1 MDKLSW
7 DQLLDIP
14 NTRQIC
20 AKHTIPLD
28 FVLMDHGVISF
39 TIWMKSPMTL
49 KTAKVNNNHQHP
61 SSTKILLLH
70 PSHPIKSLEAEELFL
85 PSINCQARTN
95 HNNNN
100 KNNNNKSNHCQC
112 LTLFETITINNKNN
126 NRVPRE
132 EIISTP
138 IHQDG
143 IPSILT
149 VLVSML
155 IKNKLPDSQYS
166 APYLSRSI

>member
-1 MDKLSW
+1 
-7 DQLLDIP
+7 
-14 NTRQIC
+14 
-20 AKHTIPLD
+20 
-28 FVLMDHGVISF
+28 MDHGVISF

-95 HNNNN
+95 NNN
-100 KNNNNKSNHCQC
+100 KNNKSNHCQC
-112 LTLFETITINNKNN
+112 LTLETITINNKNN
-126 NRVPRE
+126 NNRVPRE
-132 EIISTP
+132 EIIFIP

-143 IPSILT
+143 ILLILT

-166 APYLSRSI
+166 APCLSRSI

>member
-1 MDKLSW
+1 
-7 DQLLDIP
+7 
-14 NTRQIC
+14 
-20 AKHTIPLD
+20 
-28 FVLMDHGVISF
+28 
-39 TIWMKSPMTL
+39 MKSPMTL

-95 HNNNN
+95 NNNN
-100 KNNNNKSNHCQC
+100 KNNKSNHCQC
-112 LTLFETITINNKNN
+112 LTLETITINNKNNNN

-143 IPSILT
+143 ILLILT

>member
-1 MDKLSW
+1 MD
-7 DQLLDIP
+7 Q
-14 NTRQIC
+14 
-20 AKHTIPLD
+20 
-28 FVLMDHGVISF
+28 GVISF

-70 PSHPIKSLEAEELFL
+70 PSHLIKSLEAEELFL

-95 HNNNN
+95 NNN
-100 KNNNNKSNHCQC
+100 KNNKSNHCQC
-112 LTLFETITINNKNN
+112 LTLETITINNKNN
-126 NRVPRE
+126 NNRVPRE
-132 EIISTP
+132 EIIFIP

-143 IPSILT
+143 ILLILT

>member
-1 MDKLSW
+1 
-7 DQLLDIP
+7 
-14 NTRQIC
+14 
-20 AKHTIPLD
+20 
-28 FVLMDHGVISF
+28 MDHGVISF
-39 TIWMKSPMTL
+39 TIWMKSPMTV

-95 HNNNN
+95 HNHNN
-100 KNNNNKSNHCQC
+100 KNNNKSNHCQC
-112 LTLFETITINNKNN
+112 LTLYETITINSNNNNNN
-126 NRVPRE
+126 NRDPRE
-132 EIISTP
+132 ETIFIP

-155 IKNKLPDSQYS
+155 IKNKLLDSQYS
-166 APYLSRSI
+166 ALCLSRSI

>member
-1 MDKLSW
+1 MFY
-7 DQLLDIP
+7 
-14 NTRQIC
+14 T
-20 AKHTIPLD
+20 
-28 FVLMDHGVISF
+28 FISSCNVCIF
-39 TIWMKSPMTL
+39 QTL

-95 HNNNN
+95 NNN
-100 KNNNNKSNHCQC
+100 KNNNKSNHCQC
-112 LTLFETITINNKNN
+112 LTLFETITINNNN
-126 NRVPRE
+126 NNKRVPRE
-132 EIISTP
+132 EIIFIP

-143 IPSILT
+143 IPSIVT

-155 IKNKLPDSQYS
+155 IKDKLPDSQYS
-166 APYLSRSI
+166 ALCLSRSI

>member
-1 MDKLSW
+1 
-7 DQLLDIP
+7 
-14 NTRQIC
+14 
-20 AKHTIPLD
+20 
-28 FVLMDHGVISF
+28 MDHGVISF

-95 HNNNN
+95 NNN
-100 KNNNNKSNHCQC
+100 KNNKSNHCQC
-112 LTLFETITINNKNN
+112 LTLETITINNKNNNN

-143 IPSILT
+143 ILLILT

-166 APYLSRSI
+166 APCLSRSI

>member
-1 MDKLSW
+1 
-7 DQLLDIP
+7 
-14 NTRQIC
+14 
-20 AKHTIPLD
+20 
-28 FVLMDHGVISF
+28 MDHGVISF

-95 HNNNN
+95 NNNN
-100 KNNNNKSNHCQC
+100 KNNKSNHCQC
-112 LTLFETITINNKNN
+112 LTLETITINNKNNN

-166 APYLSRSI
+166 APCLSRSI

>member
-1 MDKLSW
+1 
-7 DQLLDIP
+7 
-14 NTRQIC
+14 
-20 AKHTIPLD
+20 
-28 FVLMDHGVISF
+28 
-39 TIWMKSPMTL
+39 MKSPMTL

-95 HNNNN
+95 NNNNN
-100 KNNNNKSNHCQC
+100 KNNKSNHCQC
-112 LTLFETITINNKNN
+112 LTLETITINNKNNNN

-143 IPSILT
+143 ILLILT

>member
-1 MDKLSW
+1 MG
-7 DQLLDIP
+7 QLLDIP
-14 NTRQIC
+14 NTKQIC

-28 FVLMDHGVISF
+28 FVLMDHGVILF
-39 TIWMKSPMTL
+39 TIWMKSPMAL

-100 KNNNNKSNHCQC
+100 NKNNNN
-112 LTLFETITINNKNN
+112 NNNNN

>member
-1 MDKLSW
+1 M
-7 DQLLDIP
+7 
-14 NTRQIC
+14 
-20 AKHTIPLD
+20 
-28 FVLMDHGVISF
+28 G
-39 TIWMKSPMTL
+39 
-49 KTAKVNNNHQHP
+49 
-61 SSTKILLLH
+61 LH

-100 KNNNNKSNHCQC
+100 NKNNNKSNHCQC
-112 LTLFETITINNKNN
+112 LTLFETIKIN

>member
-1 MDKLSW
+1 
-7 DQLLDIP
+7 
-14 NTRQIC
+14 
-20 AKHTIPLD
+20 
-28 FVLMDHGVISF
+28 MDHGVILF

-95 HNNNN
+95 NNN
-100 KNNNNKSNHCQC
+100 KNNKSNHCQC
-112 LTLFETITINNKNN
+112 LTLETITINNKNNNN

-149 VLVSML
+149 VLVSTL

>member
-1 MDKLSW
+1 
-7 DQLLDIP
+7 
-14 NTRQIC
+14 
-20 AKHTIPLD
+20 
-28 FVLMDHGVISF
+28 MDHGVISF
-39 TIWMKSPMTL
+39 TIWMKSPTTL

-85 PSINCQARTN
+85 QSINCQARTN
-95 HNNNN
+95 NNN
-100 KNNNNKSNHCQC
+100 KNNKSNHCQC
-112 LTLFETITINNKNN
+112 LTLETITINNKNN
-126 NRVPRE
+126 NNNRVPRE
-132 EIISTP
+132 EIIFIP

-143 IPSILT
+143 ILLILT

>member
-1 MDKLSW
+1 
-7 DQLLDIP
+7 
-14 NTRQIC
+14 
-20 AKHTIPLD
+20 
-28 FVLMDHGVISF
+28 MDHGVISF

-95 HNNNN
+95 NNNN
-100 KNNNNKSNHCQC
+100 KNNKSNHCQC
-112 LTLFETITINNKNN
+112 LTLETITINNKNNN

>member
-1 MDKLSW
+1 
-7 DQLLDIP
+7 
-14 NTRQIC
+14 
-20 AKHTIPLD
+20 
-28 FVLMDHGVISF
+28 
-39 TIWMKSPMTL
+39 MKSPMTL

-95 HNNNN
+95 NNN
-100 KNNNNKSNHCQC
+100 KNNNKSNHCQC
-112 LTLFETITINNKNN
+112 LTLFETITINNNN
-126 NRVPRE
+126 NKRVPRE
-132 EIISTP
+132 EIIFIP

-143 IPSILT
+143 IPSIVT

-155 IKNKLPDSQYS
+155 IKDKLPDSQYS
-166 APYLSRSI
+166 ALCLSRSI

>member
-1 MDKLSW
+1 MYCFRASLAW
-7 DQLLDIP
+7 I
-14 NTRQIC
+14 
-20 AKHTIPLD
+20 
-28 FVLMDHGVISF
+28 GVYPFISSCNVCIF
-39 TIWMKSPMTL
+39 QTL

-95 HNNNN
+95 NNN
-100 KNNNNKSNHCQC
+100 KNNKSNHCQC
-112 LTLFETITINNKNN
+112 LTLETITINNKNN
-126 NRVPRE
+126 NNNRG
-132 EIISTP
+132 EIIFIP

-143 IPSILT
+143 ILLILT

>member
-1 MDKLSW
+1 MFY
-7 DQLLDIP
+7 
-14 NTRQIC
+14 T
-20 AKHTIPLD
+20 
-28 FVLMDHGVISF
+28 FISSCNVCIF
-39 TIWMKSPMTL
+39 QTL

-95 HNNNN
+95 NNNN
-100 KNNNNKSNHCQC
+100 KNNKSNHCQC
-112 LTLFETITINNKNN
+112 LTLETITINNKNNNN

-143 IPSILT
+143 IPSTLT

>member
-1 MDKLSW
+1 MFY
-7 DQLLDIP
+7 
-14 NTRQIC
+14 T
-20 AKHTIPLD
+20 
-28 FVLMDHGVISF
+28 FISSCNVCIF
-39 TIWMKSPMTL
+39 QTL

-95 HNNNN
+95 NNNN
-100 KNNNNKSNHCQC
+100 KNNKSNHCQC
-112 LTLFETITINNKNN
+112 LTLETITINNKNN
-126 NRVPRE
+126 NNRVPIE

-143 IPSILT
+143 IPSTLT

>member
-1 MDKLSW
+1 
-7 DQLLDIP
+7 
-14 NTRQIC
+14 
-20 AKHTIPLD
+20 
-28 FVLMDHGVISF
+28 MDHGVISF

-49 KTAKVNNNHQHP
+49 KTAKVNNNPQHP

-95 HNNNN
+95 NNN
-100 KNNNNKSNHCQC
+100 KNNKSNHCQC
-112 LTLFETITINNKNN
+112 LTLETITINNKNNNN

-143 IPSILT
+143 ILLILT

>member
-39 TIWMKSPMTL
+39 TIWMKSLTTL

-95 HNNNN
+95 NNNN
-100 KNNNNKSNHCQC
+100 KNNKSNHCQC
-112 LTLFETITINNKNN
+112 LTLETITINNKNN
-126 NRVPRE
+126 NNNRVPRE
-132 EIISTP
+132 EIIFIP

-143 IPSILT
+143 ILSILT

>member
-95 HNNNN
+95 NNN
-100 KNNNNKSNHCQC
+100 KNNKSNHCQC
-112 LTLFETITINNKNN
+112 LTLETITINNKNNN

-143 IPSILT
+143 ILLILT

>member
-1 MDKLSW
+1 
-7 DQLLDIP
+7 
-14 NTRQIC
+14 
-20 AKHTIPLD
+20 
-28 FVLMDHGVISF
+28 MDHGVISF

-95 HNNNN
+95 HNNN

-112 LTLFETITINNKNN
+112 LTLFETITINNKNNNN

-166 APYLSRSI
+166 APCLSRSI

>member
-1 MDKLSW
+1 
-7 DQLLDIP
+7 
-14 NTRQIC
+14 
-20 AKHTIPLD
+20 
-28 FVLMDHGVISF
+28 MDHGVISF

-95 HNNNN
+95 NNNN
-100 KNNNNKSNHCQC
+100 KNNKSNHCQC
-112 LTLFETITINNKNN
+112 LTLETITINNKNNNN

-155 IKNKLPDSQYS
+155 IKNKLPDSQVKTNKKMKKKKTFTKIPFFFSSQRKNSPPLIKTVEILY
-166 APYLSRSI
+166 

>member
-1 MDKLSW
+1 
-7 DQLLDIP
+7 
-14 NTRQIC
+14 
-20 AKHTIPLD
+20 
-28 FVLMDHGVISF
+28 MDHGVISF

-95 HNNNN
+95 NNNNN
-100 KNNNNKSNHCQC
+100 KNNKSNHCQC
-112 LTLFETITINNKNN
+112 LTLETITINNKNNN

>member
-1 MDKLSW
+1 
-7 DQLLDIP
+7 
-14 NTRQIC
+14 
-20 AKHTIPLD
+20 
-28 FVLMDHGVISF
+28 MDHGVISF

-95 HNNNN
+95 NNNN
-100 KNNNNKSNHCQC
+100 KNNKSNHCQC
-112 LTLFETITINNKNN
+112 LTLETITINNKNNNN

-166 APYLSRSI
+166 APCLSRSI

>member
-1 MDKLSW
+1 
-7 DQLLDIP
+7 
-14 NTRQIC
+14 
-20 AKHTIPLD
+20 
-28 FVLMDHGVISF
+28 MDHGVISF

-95 HNNNN
+95 HNNN
-100 KNNNNKSNHCQC
+100 KNNNKSNHCQC
-112 LTLFETITINNKNN
+112 LTLFETITINNNN
-126 NRVPRE
+126 NKGVPRE
-132 EIISTP
+132 EIIFIP

-166 APYLSRSI
+166 ALCLSRSI

>member
-1 MDKLSW
+1 
-7 DQLLDIP
+7 
-14 NTRQIC
+14 
-20 AKHTIPLD
+20 
-28 FVLMDHGVISF
+28 MDHGVISF

-95 HNNNN
+95 NNNN
-100 KNNNNKSNHCQC
+100 KNNKSNHCQC
-112 LTLFETITINNKNN
+112 LTLETITINNKNN
-126 NRVPRE
+126 NNNRVPRE
-132 EIISTP
+132 EIIFIP

-143 IPSILT
+143 ILLILT

-166 APYLSRSI
+166 APCLSRSI

>member
-1 MDKLSW
+1 
-7 DQLLDIP
+7 
-14 NTRQIC
+14 
-20 AKHTIPLD
+20 
-28 FVLMDHGVISF
+28 MDHGVILF
-39 TIWMKSPMTL
+39 TIWMKSPMAL
-49 KTAKVNNNHQHP
+49 KTAKVNNYHQHP

-95 HNNNN
+95 HNNN
-100 KNNNNKSNHCQC
+100 KSNNKSNHCQC
-112 LTLFETITINNKNN
+112 LTLFETITINNNNN

-132 EIISTP
+132 ETIFIPT
-138 IHQDG
+138 HQDG

-166 APYLSRSI
+166 APCLSRSI

>member
-1 MDKLSW
+1 M
-7 DQLLDIP
+7 
-14 NTRQIC
+14 
-20 AKHTIPLD
+20 
-28 FVLMDHGVISF
+28 G
-39 TIWMKSPMTL
+39 
-49 KTAKVNNNHQHP
+49 
-61 SSTKILLLH
+61 LH

-100 KNNNNKSNHCQC
+100 NKNNNKSNHCQC
-112 LTLFETITINNKNN
+112 LTLFETITINNN

-132 EIISTP
+132 ETIFIP

-166 APYLSRSI
+166 APCLSRSI

>member
-1 MDKLSW
+1 
-7 DQLLDIP
+7 
-14 NTRQIC
+14 
-20 AKHTIPLD
+20 
-28 FVLMDHGVISF
+28 MDHGVISF

-95 HNNNN
+95 NNNN
-100 KNNNNKSNHCQC
+100 KNNKSNHCQC
-112 LTLFETITINNKNN
+112 LTLETITINNKNNN

-143 IPSILT
+143 ILLILT

>member
-1 MDKLSW
+1 
-7 DQLLDIP
+7 
-14 NTRQIC
+14 
-20 AKHTIPLD
+20 
-28 FVLMDHGVISF
+28 MDHGVISF

-95 HNNNN
+95 NNNN
-100 KNNNNKSNHCQC
+100 KNNKSNHCQC
-112 LTLFETITINNKNN
+112 LTLETITINNKNN
-126 NRVPRE
+126 NNNRE
-132 EIISTP
+132 EIIFIP

-143 IPSILT
+143 ILLILT

-166 APYLSRSI
+166 APCLSRSI

>member
-1 MDKLSW
+1 
-7 DQLLDIP
+7 
-14 NTRQIC
+14 
-20 AKHTIPLD
+20 
-28 FVLMDHGVISF
+28 MDHGVISF

-95 HNNNN
+95 NNN
-100 KNNNNKSNHCQC
+100 KNNKSNHCQC
-112 LTLFETITINNKNN
+112 LTLETITINNKNNN

-143 IPSILT
+143 ILLILT

>member
-28 FVLMDHGVISF
+28 FVLMDHGVILF
-39 TIWMKSPMTL
+39 TIWMKSPMAL
-49 KTAKVNNNHQHP
+49 KTAKVHQLP

-95 HNNNN
+95 HHNNNN
-100 KNNNNKSNHCQC
+100 KNNNKSNHCQC
-112 LTLFETITINNKNN
+112 LTLFETITINN

-132 EIISTP
+132 EIIFIP

-166 APYLSRSI
+166 APCLSRSI

>member
-1 MDKLSW
+1 
-7 DQLLDIP
+7 
-14 NTRQIC
+14 
-20 AKHTIPLD
+20 
-28 FVLMDHGVISF
+28 MDHGVILF
-39 TIWMKSPMTL
+39 TIWMKSPMAL
-49 KTAKVNNNHQHP
+49 KTAKVNNNHQLP

-95 HNNNN
+95 HNNN
-100 KNNNNKSNHCQC
+100 KNNNKSNHCQC
-112 LTLFETITINNKNN
+112 LTLFETITINNNN

-132 EIISTP
+132 EIIFIP

-166 APYLSRSI
+166 APCLSRSI

>member
-1 MDKLSW
+1 MHWNNLRPYKQKTMYHSRASHAS
-7 DQLLDIP
+7 I
-14 NTRQIC
+14 
-20 AKHTIPLD
+20 
-28 FVLMDHGVISF
+28 GVYPVFYTFISSCNVCIF
-39 TIWMKSPMTL
+39 QTL

-95 HNNNN
+95 NNN
-100 KNNNNKSNHCQC
+100 KNNKSNHCQC
-112 LTLFETITINNKNN
+112 LTLETITINNKNNN

-143 IPSILT
+143 ILLILT

-166 APYLSRSI
+166 APCLSRSI

>member
-1 MDKLSW
+1 
-7 DQLLDIP
+7 
-14 NTRQIC
+14 
-20 AKHTIPLD
+20 
-28 FVLMDHGVISF
+28 MDHGVILF
-39 TIWMKSPMTL
+39 TIWMKSPMAL

-95 HNNNN
+95 HNNN
-100 KNNNNKSNHCQC
+100 KSNNKSNHCQC
-112 LTLFETITINNKNN
+112 LTLFETITINNNN

-132 EIISTP
+132 ETIFIP

-166 APYLSRSI
+166 APCLSRSI

>member
-1 MDKLSW
+1 
-7 DQLLDIP
+7 
-14 NTRQIC
+14 
-20 AKHTIPLD
+20 
-28 FVLMDHGVISF
+28 
-39 TIWMKSPMTL
+39 MTL

-95 HNNNN
+95 NNNN
-100 KNNNNKSNHCQC
+100 KNNKSNHCQC
-112 LTLFETITINNKNN
+112 LTLETITINNKNNNNNN

-143 IPSILT
+143 ILLILT

>member
-1 MDKLSW
+1 
-7 DQLLDIP
+7 
-14 NTRQIC
+14 
-20 AKHTIPLD
+20 
-28 FVLMDHGVISF
+28 MDHGVISF

-95 HNNNN
+95 NNNN
-100 KNNNNKSNHCQC
+100 KNNKSNHCQC
-112 LTLFETITINNKNN
+112 LTLETITINNKNN
-126 NRVPRE
+126 NNRVPRE
-132 EIISTP
+132 EIIFIP

-143 IPSILT
+143 ILLILT

-166 APYLSRSI
+166 APCLSRSI

>member
-1 MDKLSW
+1 M
-7 DQLLDIP
+7 
-14 NTRQIC
+14 
-20 AKHTIPLD
+20 
-28 FVLMDHGVISF
+28 G
-39 TIWMKSPMTL
+39 
-49 KTAKVNNNHQHP
+49 TAKVNNNHQHP

-95 HNNNN
+95 NN
-100 KNNNNKSNHCQC
+100 KNN
-112 LTLFETITINNKNN
+112 NN

-143 IPSILT
+143 ILLILT